1 MSTIKVW
8 WAPVL
13 MRGKLHVE
21 VFDDNY
27 PGETE
32 DGAEVLVAKV
42 RAAVSRR
49 FQGDAA
55 TFEFDCNA
63 TRI

>member
-1 MSTIKVW
+1 
-8 WAPVL
+8 

-21 VFDDNY
+21 VFDDSY